1 MNLVIDR
8 GNTRL
13 KMAIFDR
20 RTLVEIC
27 VCNALTDDFLTQ
39 LKVRFPIEKAIFCSV
54 AGGDEPILA
63 LLRRHFPDMLQMPNG
78 LQFPISCDYDLR
90 RVGADRIAAAVGA
103 RVCVPQGNLLVVDAG
118 TCVTYDFLSA
128 SNHFECG
135 NIAPGYELRLKAMH
149 HFTGKLP
156 QVEPIAP
163 THFVAAE
170 TAEAMRAGAFNG
182 LVFEIEGYLAHLQ
195 QSFAD
200 IKLVLG
206 GGIAPLLRNK
216 IKNSNFAE
224 PNLALIGLNEILVEN
239 SR

>member
-27 VCNALTDDFLTQ
+27 VCNALTDDFLAQ
-39 LKVRFPIEKAIFCSV
+39 LKARFPLENAIFCSV
-54 AGGDEPILA
+54 AGGDEPIVA
-63 LLRRHFPDMLQMPNG
+63 VLRRHFPDMRQMPNG

-156 QVEPIAP
+156 QVEPTAP

-182 LVFEIEGYLAHLQ
+182 LVFEIEGYLAHWQ
-195 QSFAD
+195 QSFVD